1 MTNAKPLTNERIKA
15 MKRFH
20 VTVVVK
26 TLEVYQVDAQNED
39 DAEENWA
46 DGTLI
51 DTDDGVLENEI
62 LSVEEVKP

>member
-1 MTNAKPLTNERIKA
+1 

-26 TLEVYQVDAQNED
+26 TLEVYRVDAENKDE
-39 DAEENWA
+39 AEEYWA

-51 DTDDGVLENEI
+51 DTDDGVLDNEI
-62 LSVEEVKP
+62 LSVKEV